1 MVSAQFVRLLVTS
14 SPSGGGKVTVQRCK
28 PGQFACQ
35 HSDQCV
41 PVSVLCDG
49 RLDCKD
55 HSDEI
60 NCGRNYNVCA
70 AEDTTLVMRVLY
82 LCGKFHAETLN
93 ALLSRSKKLVLIENL
108 LLHTN

>member
-1 MVSAQFVRLLVTS
+1 TLRMGSLVALLRYLYVTS

-41 PVSVLCDG
+41 SVSVLCDG

-70 AEDTTLVMRVLY
+70 AVMHLLY
-82 LCGKFHAETLN
+82 Y
-93 ALLSRSKKLVLIENL
+93 LLWEVPCRNFGWSLIL
-108 LLHTN
+108 K